1 MARSRRDRAIL
12 PRIGAKLGNSTPT
25 DLHHDVFGLG
35 KVAHLAPGI
44 LGKWGASA
52 HSPTGASMAW
62 SHTRRRHGLAMSTAN
77 DDLSTTQPLWR
88 VPLTR
93 TLVQQNGI
101 LRHLHGRD
109 TDTQHIHSTQ
119 TSSPGKSD
127 HRNRLWTPHSQQ
139 SWQIKTALRHR
150 KQQQL
155 RPLHS
160 LRSVPTV
167 GPQL

>member
-1 MARSRRDRAIL
+1 MARSRRVLAIL

-35 KVAHLAPGI
+35 KVAHLAPSI
-44 LGKWGASA
+44 LERKWGASAHSPTGASMAWSHTRRRHGLARSRRVLAILPRIGAKLGNSTPTDLHHDVFGLGKVAHLAPSILERKWGASA

-93 TLVQQNGI
+93 TLV
-101 LRHLHGRD
+101 
-109 TDTQHIHSTQ
+109 
-119 TSSPGKSD
+119 
-127 HRNRLWTPHSQQ
+127 
-139 SWQIKTALRHR
+139 
-150 KQQQL
+150 
-155 RPLHS
+155 
-160 LRSVPTV
+160 
-167 GPQL
+167 

>member
-1 MARSRRDRAIL
+1 MARSRRVLAIL

-44 LGKWGASA
+44 FGKWGASA

-93 TLVQQNGI
+93 TLVVAVVRFLFSLPLMFANLAPPG
-101 LRHLHGRD
+101 
-109 TDTQHIHSTQ
+109 HS
-119 TSSPGKSD
+119 G
-127 HRNRLWTPHSQQ
+127 
-139 SWQIKTALRHR
+139 
-150 KQQQL
+150 
-155 RPLHS
+155 
-160 LRSVPTV
+160 
-167 GPQL
+167 